1 MRLFLRWFLFTL
13 CLVIFTGVMVWIS
26 VRMLDLEAQRRRTAA
41 DAQVQEK
48 LRLALWRMD
57 SLASTLL
64 IRENARPVYH
74 YQAFYAPEDLFA
86 SATRSIPK
94 GQALMPSPLFGSLPE
109 LVQLHFEET
118 DGSVTSPQ
126 APAGGQREI
135 ATSWYTLNPQISTA
149 TEKLAT
155 LGALLKR
162 HPEIRNAPTL
172 STTRMIETKPQPE
185 SPPPV
190 SSPSTASVKATTKA
204 EVQAMD
210 NDKAKALDIAEVAPK
225 SSPQEAQV
233 QANRMEQTQRGLVF
247 NNSIALEKKE
257 AEKPMLKKIAPPS
270 KSKIAPAPAA
280 ATAAK
285 DSKADLAKN
294 TESAAGSAA
303 KSSMTPSRDSLSD
316 SASSS
321 RSESPTESNR
331 DTSRTRNPLAE
342 GLASVSSR
350 YRSQDSLSEEAEA
363 ASLTRQALPALAGDL
378 QPMWVEQELLL
389 IRQATLEGRS
399 RLQGVWL
406 DWPALQKQLLETIHD
421 LLPGA
426 RLQPISPEAARTDA
440 SALVTLPVKLF
451 TGPVS
456 ITLPN
461 GNSALKPA
469 LLLAWACL
477 AAASLAI
484 AFVLHRAVLLSER
497 RGAFVS
503 AVTHELRTPLTTFRL
518 YSEMLADD
526 MVPDPQ
532 ARRRYLQTLCDESTR
547 LMHLVEN
554 VLAFSR
560 IERGRTAG
568 RMETLTVQSLL
579 DRILPRLKQR
589 TDQVDLDLRL
599 HADATAAQAQVKVDA
614 LAVEQILFNLTDN
627 ASKYAAPDCDPRT
640 LDLTVESRGDRI
652 LFTVRDHGPGL
663 PAAQKKRLFQPF
675 SKSATEAAHSAPGV
689 GLGLALSRRLAREL
703 GGDLIHRKPASGRG
717 TEFQLSVRQA

>member
-1 MRLFLRWFLFTL
+1 MRPFLRWFLFTL
-13 CLVIFTGVMVWIS
+13 CLAIFTGVMVWIS

-94 GQALMPSPLFGSLPE
+94 GQALMPSPLFGSLPD
-109 LVQLHFEET
+109 LVQLHFEEA

-155 LGALLKR
+155 LDALLKR

-172 STTRMIETKPQPE
+172 STTRMIETKPQPQPA
-185 SPPPV
+185 PPPV
-190 SSPSTASVKATTKA
+190 SPMDKAIETAAAIPSKSTPQ
-204 EVQAMD
+204 EVQV
-210 NDKAKALDIAEVAPK
+210 E
-225 SSPQEAQV
+225 
-233 QANRMEQTQRGLVF
+233 ANRMEQTQRGLVF

-257 AEKPMLKKIAPPS
+257 AEKPMLKKIVPPS
-270 KSKIAPAPAA
+270 KTKVAPAA
-280 ATAAK
+280 ATAMK
-285 DSKADLAKN
+285 EPKADLAKN
-294 TESAAGSAA
+294 KETSAGDATSPARPETPAESNRG
-303 KSSMTPSRDSLSD
+303 
-316 SASSS
+316 SS
-321 RSESPTESNR
+321 RSS
-331 DTSRTRNPLAE
+331 NPLTE
-342 GLASVSSR
+342 GLASVRDR
-350 YRSQDSLSEEAEA
+350 YRGQASGSAEVEPDA
-363 ASLTRQALPALAGDL
+363 AATRQALPALAGDL
-378 QPMWVEQELLL
+378 QPLWVDDELLL
-389 IRQATLEGRS
+389 VRQATLEGRS

-406 DWPALQKQLLETIHD
+406 DWPALQKQLLDTIHD

-451 TGPVS
+451 TGPVA

-477 AAASLAI
+477 GAASLAI

-532 ARRRYLQTLCDESTR
+532 ARRSYLQTLCDESTR

-589 TDQVDLDLRL
+589 TDQVDLEFVL
-599 HADATAAQAQVKVDA
+599 HADVTAAQAQVKVDA
-614 LAVEQILFNLTDN
+614 MAVEQILFNLTDN

-640 LDLTVESRGDRI
+640 LELTVRSSGDRI

-703 GGDLIHRKPASGRG
+703 GGDLVNQIPADGKG
-717 TEFQLSVRQA
+717 VAFQLTVKTG